1 MYCINYVI
9 QNGDTLYSIS
19 RQFNIGLNAIIDAN
33 PLVNVYNLR
42 VGETICIPVS
52 VPSNQYTQV
61 TTYTVREG
69 DTLGSILENNAVS
82 LADLMQRNPLNEIF
96 LLPGSVI
103 QIPVA
108 AEIQE

>member
-19 RQFNIGLNAIIDAN
+19 RQFNIGLNTIIEAN
-33 PLVNVYNLR
+33 PLMNVYNLR

-108 AEIQE
+108 AQIQE